1 MRSISIARRVTLT
14 VLALEFLA
22 AITVIGAI
30 TVHEHHTQLKA
41 LDATLQG
48 TANSLMGA
56 VQDAEDEADNVILDA
71 RGVQVGKG
79 ALLLVEDEKGRILS
93 SLGGVVPEIKTLP
106 GAPSTFDNAKV
117 QDRGYRF
124 IVLHGSRFTDPGQPN
139 GGVRHDV
146 TIIYGLPI
154 GHVWHEVFEAV
165 RLLVIATALL
175 LGLTAGAMVWLLRLS
190 LSPLHEL
197 AQEAE
202 RITSRDW
209 QFQAPASAKKTTE
222 LQPLAHAIETALVRL
237 KRSFE
242 QQKRFTSDAAHELK
256 TDLAIVKSSL
266 QLLSMRTRTEEEY
279 VRGLALSLDDFTR
292 LESTVQKM
300 LTLARLEQ
308 SIEMT
313 HKSCS
318 LLDVIE
324 ETIVQCTSVAQLREV
339 GIETELSRDIGI
351 PIDRR
356 DALLLFSNVLL
367 NALQH
372 SPVRSSVVIEM
383 KVDKATVHVRI
394 VDKGYG
400 FAEEDL
406 RHVFEPF
413 YRGDPSRS
421 RKSGGT
427 GLGLSICK
435 AICERAGGSIEVLNM
450 KSGGA
455 AVAITLPAAHFVPVG
470 LSVSVGKSVPNL

>member
-1 MRSISIARRVTLT
+1 MRSVSITRRLTLT
-14 VLALEFLA
+14 VLTLEFLA

-30 TVHEHHTQLKA
+30 TVHERHTQLKA
-41 LDATLQG
+41 FDATLQG

-56 VQDAEDEADNVILDA
+56 VQDAEDEADNVILDT
-71 RGVQVGKG
+71 RSVQLGKG
-79 ALLLVEDEKGRILS
+79 AVLLVEDKKGRILS
-93 SLGGVVPEIKTLP
+93 SLGGIVPEIGTLP
-106 GAPSTFDNAKV
+106 GVPSTFDNAKV
-117 QDRGYRF
+117 QDIRYRF
-124 IVLHGSRFTDPGQPN
+124 IVLHGSRFIDPGQPN

-146 TIIYGLPI
+146 TITYGLPV

-175 LGLTAGAMVWLLRLS
+175 LGLTAAAMVWLLRRS
-190 LSPLHEL
+190 LSPLHAL

-202 RITSRDW
+202 RVTSRDW
-209 QFQAPASAKKTTE
+209 QFQAPASAKETTE
-222 LQPLAHAIETALVRL
+222 LQPLAHAIEAALARL

-242 QQKRFTSDAAHELK
+242 QQKRFTNDAAHELK

-266 QLLSMRTRTEEEY
+266 QLLSMRKRTEEEY
-279 VRGLALSLDDFTR
+279 ARGLTLSLDDFTR

-308 SIEMT
+308 QAETT
-313 HKSCS
+313 HKACS
-318 LLDVIE
+318 LQDVIE
-324 ETIVQCTSVAQLREV
+324 DVIMQSSSFAQLREV
-339 GIETELSRDIGI
+339 KIETEFGQDVDI

-383 KVDKATVHVRI
+383 MVEGGTVRLRVI
-394 VDKGYG
+394 DKGDG
-400 FAEEDL
+400 FAEEEL

-435 AICERAGGSIEVLNM
+435 AICERAGGSIEVSNGE
-450 KSGGA
+450 SGGA
-455 AVAITLPAAHFVPVG
+455 MVAITLPEDNFAPVSG
-470 LSVSVGKSVPNL
+470 LSVSIKH